1 MDQNKQLIGE
11 ADEKQLDTN
20 RTYGELMTNE
30 GLDELSVWANGIGP
44 SKTWIIPETVAPN
57 GSIITGDPTDVIT
70 RAHQRNL
77 LVHPYT
83 FRSDPY
89 FLYGMFDNNPYLEYQ
104 TFFDLGVD
112 GVFSDFPD
120 TARLVRDCMFFP
132 PDVSSED
139 DDESDESDGDESDD
153 DDESSDFWG
162 TFTFVASIVLV
173 AFVCISLLAAVI
185 GIGVFVYRRKRSK
198 AVFITDYD
206 DLFQTA

>member
-1 MDQNKQLIGE
+1 LIGE

-30 GLDELSVWANGIGP
+30 GLDEISVWANGIGP

-89 FLYGMFDNNPYLEYQ
+89 FLNGMFDNNPYLEYQ

-132 PDVSSED
+132 PVFPDVSSGDDSDNED
-139 DDESDESDGDESDD
+139 GSDGSDD
-153 DDESSDFWG
+153 GSSDFWG
-162 TFTFVASIVLV
+162 TFTFVASIVIV

-198 AVFITDYD
+198 TVFINDYD